1 MTPNDA
7 AKENRSDN
15 ANVVFALIAAAVLS
29 GILVHF
35 YPVLPVRFVKLVL
48 YLPLLLGYSGIAAYT
63 AFFTGKGSERRLLL
77 FWLLAGVYLFAVGL
91 LRWQLVTDQS
101 AQSVFINQDV
111 RYFMYAGCGIILSN
125 KCFRPQVLRLLTFIG
140 VLSALFGVIAL
151 WNMNLELALLQDRL
165 QLWSLPYYFWWLSG
179 SCFAM
184 NYAWMRMSGRNRLAG
199 LGAFLAYAVC
209 GALFLKKAVIVNAVL
224 LLFLCEL
231 LASSRRRSMTRRL
244 VSGALLL
251 GLAAAFI
258 WLLAESVP
266 LLSGLIQSYSARM
279 AQVTSS
285 YDRYLELQ
293 NYLRQAGM
301 TELLFGKGFGCYA
314 LLPGLYTQGYYLA
327 NALHIG
333 YMDIYYVGGIPY
345 SLLWLGILIGI
356 LKRLRL
362 RSTMDAFE
370 AACLATSVL
379 LLFSLLFELSR
390 GIVITPVFHFLAL
403 GTVLGRKTS
412 ESRNETRENLLQRE
426 TLL

>member
-1 MTPNDA
+1 MIPNDA
-7 AKENRSDN
+7 VNAKRRDH
-15 ANVVFALIAAAVLS
+15 ANVVFALIAAAVVS

-35 YPVLPVRFVKLVL
+35 YPVLPERYVKPVL
-48 YLPLLLGYSGIAAYT
+48 YLPLLLGYSGIAAYA
-63 AFFTGKGSERRLLL
+63 AFFTGKGSERRLLTV
-77 FWLLAGVYLFAVGL
+77 WLLAGVYLFAVGL

-101 AQSVFINQDV
+101 AQSLLINQDL

-125 KCFRPQVLRLLTFIG
+125 KSFRPQVLRLIAGIG
-140 VLSALFGVIAL
+140 VLSVVFGILAL
-151 WNMNLELALLQDRL
+151 WNMNLDLALLQDRL

-179 SCFAM
+179 SCFAI
-184 NYAWMRMSGRNRLAG
+184 NYAYMRTSGRNRLAG
-199 LGAFLAYAVC
+199 LGAFLVYAVC
-209 GALFLKKAVIVNAVL
+209 GALFLKKAVIVNAIL

-231 LASSRRRSMTRRL
+231 MTAGRRHGWARRL
-244 VSGALLL
+244 LSGSLLL
-251 GLAAAFI
+251 AFIAALI
-258 WLLAESVP
+258 WLLAEAVP
-266 LLSGLIQSYSARM
+266 LIAGLIQTYAERLER
-279 AQVTSS
+279 ATSS

-293 NYLRQAGM
+293 NYLRQAGI
-301 TELLFGKGFGCYA
+301 TERLFGQGFGSYA

-345 SLLWLGILIGI
+345 SLLWLGMFVGI
-356 LKRLRL
+356 LRRLRL
-362 RSTMDAFE
+362 RSTLDAFE
-370 AACLATSVL
+370 AACLVTSVL

-412 ESRNETRENLLQRE
+412 ESGYERHENLLQRE